1 MRKYKAPEIEISN
14 LNSGDIIA
22 TSTHVD
28 GGFDSGLVPA
38 KPTAEETVY

>member
-1 MRKYKAPEIEISN
+1 MRKYLTPEIEISK
-14 LNSGDIIA
+14 LNPSDVIA

-38 KPTAEETVY
+38 KPKAEETVY